1 MLVIVSIRDK
11 DAASR
16 MRSRWGALLPAP
28 KPRIGPMSAT
38 AAATDA
44 PTASPAPRR
53 WRRLVG
59 SPLAWAAVCLA
70 LAAPWAIA
78 GQATE
83 LMPYLFMLVG
93 GWLCGFSFVN
103 ATFRMRPPR
112 RGVIVL
118 VIGAVV
124 AAVFVVVAVEY
135 GGAMLAAMLEAMPTA
150 LRESV
155 VSMFVI
161 VQFAAIPAAGW
172 IWLGL
177 ISRVSSAVG
186 GSTKKAP
193 PPTAPEWVR
202 AEPGPGSEVR
212 FAAVPITMRALTTVI
227 VVIVIVMGSVAA
239 VALIAAGDLV
249 YALGARL
256 AIIIVGL
263 VFALPAYF
271 AFVAVTRRRTVDC
284 TMGFGNDRLWL
295 GTGAS
300 TTTVMFRDL
309 ERLVWRCRSDYA
321 RVELRGGGLD
331 VSLVTGIAKPPAGTA
346 AELPALPRR
355 VLGRLRD
362 EGFTVERSRRGEVL
376 TFGRPA

>member
-1 MLVIVSIRDK
+1 
-11 DAASR
+11 
-16 MRSRWGALLPAP
+16 
-28 KPRIGPMSAT
+28 MSAT

-44 PTASPAPRR
+44 PTASPAPR

-83 LMPYLFMLVG
+83 LIPYLFMIVG

-112 RGVIVL
+112 RGVIAH

-124 AAVFVVVAVEY
+124 AAAFVVVAVEY
-135 GGAMLAAMLEAMPTA
+135 GGSTLAAMPEALPTA
-150 LRESV
+150 LRESMR
-155 VSMFVI
+155 SMFVI
-161 VQFAAIPAAGW
+161 VQFAVIPAAGW

-177 ISRVSSAVG
+177 FSRVSSAVG

-193 PPTAPEWVR
+193 VPTAPEWER

-212 FAAVPITMRALTTVI
+212 FAAVPVTMRALTTVI
-227 VVIVIVMGSVAA
+227 VVIVIVMGGVAA
-239 VALIAAGDLV
+239 VALVAAGDLV

-256 AIIIVGL
+256 AIIIVGV

-271 AFVAVTRRRTVDC
+271 AFVAVARRRTVDC

-295 GTGAS
+295 DTGAS

-331 VSLVTGIAKPPAGTA
+331 VSLVTGIAKPPAGMA

-362 EGFTVERSRRGEVL
+362 AEFTVERSRRGEVL
-376 TFGRPA
+376 TFRRSA